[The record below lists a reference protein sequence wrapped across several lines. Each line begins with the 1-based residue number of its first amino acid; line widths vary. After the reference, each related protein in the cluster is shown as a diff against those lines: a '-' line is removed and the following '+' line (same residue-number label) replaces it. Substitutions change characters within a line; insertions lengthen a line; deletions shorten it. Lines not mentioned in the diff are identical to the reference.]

1 LSVNQFILFAL
12 FLAQTGEPP
21 WWLTIDRCTRD
32 PDRGRFQDWR
42 YLTANPFHRQI
53 NHGGRNV
60 GTFSIRLMDE
70 HGRPVSDRKIT
81 IHYGFMRGVGSEY
94 TDDDGWAEFP
104 TNGYSDVRTIL
115 ADTLITSRSVE
126 LSSSKVIYD
135 GAKFSYVIQN
145 G

>member
-1 LSVNQFILFAL
+1 MS
-12 FLAQTGEPP
+12 
-21 WWLTIDRCTRD
+21 DD
-32 PDRGRFQDWR
+32 K
-42 YLTANPFHRQI
+42 
-53 NHGGRNV
+53 

-104 TNGYSDVRTIL
+104 TNGYSDVKTIW
-115 ADTLITSRSVE
+115 ADEYNNDTLITSRSVE
-126 LSSSKVIYD
+126 LSSSKVIYA
-135 GAKFSYVIQN
+135 GAKFSYVIQD